1 MNRPTLTTQRLVLT
15 PVDLADL
22 EDLQALWADAD
33 FTRHITGRPM
43 TTEEVW
49 FRLLRDL
56 GQWGVRGY
64 GSWMI
69 RLVEG
74 GAYVGNVS
82 ILDHRRLIDPP
93 IDDPELGWG
102 LAPAFQGRGFA
113 KEALEAALAWADA
126 HLTAARTL
134 CMISPDNPASV
145 RLAER
150 VGYRPYRRTTY
161 RDEPVQLF
169 ERPQD
174 ANWARTGRRLIEP
187 APP

>member
-1 MNRPTLTTQRLVLT
+1 MNRPILTTERLVLT
-15 PVDLADL
+15 PVDPADL

-33 FTRHITGRPM
+33 FTRYITGRPM

-64 GSWMI
+64 GSWTI
-69 RLVEG
+69 RLADG

-93 IDDPELGWG
+93 IDAPELGWG

-126 HLTAARTL
+126 HLRAARTL

-161 RDEPVQLF
+161 KDEPVQLF
-169 ERPQD
+169 ERPRG
-174 ANWARTGRRLIEP
+174 ANWARTEREP
-187 APP
+187 GAG

>member
-1 MNRPTLTTQRLVLT
+1 M
-15 PVDLADL
+15 
-22 EDLQALWADAD
+22 
-33 FTRHITGRPM
+33 
-43 TTEEVW
+43 
-49 FRLLRDL
+49 
-56 GQWGVRGY
+56 
-64 GSWMI
+64 
-69 RLVEG
+69 
-74 GAYVGNVS
+74 GNVS

-126 HLTAARTL
+126 HLRAARTL

-169 ERPQD
+169 ERPGG
-174 ANWARTGRRLIEP
+174 ANWARTEREP
-187 APP
+187 GAG

>member
-1 MNRPTLTTQRLVLT
+1 MKPVLTTERLVLT

-33 FTRHITGRPM
+33 FTRYITGRPM

-64 GSWMI
+64 GSWTI

-126 HLTAARTL
+126 HLRAARTL
-134 CMISPDNPASV
+134 CMISPDNLASV

-169 ERPQD
+169 ERPRG
-174 ANWARTGRRLIEP
+174 ANWARTERELG
-187 APP
+187 AG

>member
-1 MNRPTLTTQRLVLT
+1 
-15 PVDLADL
+15 
-22 EDLQALWADAD
+22 
-33 FTRHITGRPM
+33 M

-64 GSWMI
+64 GSWTI